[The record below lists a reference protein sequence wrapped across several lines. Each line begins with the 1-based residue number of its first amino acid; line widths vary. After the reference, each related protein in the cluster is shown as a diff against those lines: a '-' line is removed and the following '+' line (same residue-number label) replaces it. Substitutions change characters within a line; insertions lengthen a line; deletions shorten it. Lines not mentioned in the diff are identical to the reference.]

1 MQEQVKNQIRINLDK
16 DSWKDHAK
24 MVLGVGEGEGFEQVL
39 QKFLKE
45 IALKTVN
52 CRTQSK
58 PA

>member
-52 CRTQSK
+52 CRT
-58 PA
+58 